1 MYVSKVR
8 ERQSFASHRH
18 TRIYVLL
25 SRHNVFLN
33 GTLYKMNERTFRS
46 KEPEKSFNQSPSI
59 SLELERDRVQKI
71 IA

>member
-1 MYVSKVR
+1 MSKVR

-46 KEPEKSFNQSPSI
+46 KEPEESFYNHHRFPSN
-59 SLELERDRVQKI
+59 RNV
-71 IA
+71 IAFKK